1 MMAYLLD
8 HLGAILLWDVALG
21 VLLGIAAVLLLRRF
35 IPTLLRKG
43 YPMDRGDIVTCC
55 TLVLMCFIP
64 VVNVL
69 VMALALVASLLLL
82 SMAADVYVFKRRWYP
97 ATS

>member
-1 MMAYLLD
+1 MTYLLNHLSTMLMWD
-8 HLGAILLWDVALG
+8 LGLGAM
-21 VLLGIAAVLLLRRF
+21 LGIAVLLLLRRF

-43 YPMDRGDIVTCC
+43 YPMDRGDIITCG

-97 ATS
+97 ATR